1 MVIDK
6 SKNLLTAR
14 ISNCVPRAQF
24 ADFFGRLV
32 DSPTVRRIYEARQHG
47 PLTSIKEIIVPQPEL
62 NALVSELEGSL
73 GAFKSADSD
82 SVGNGLYLLMGTS
95 GSPRLPSVED
105 YAKIL
110 VLAAARIGTA
120 RVVGLFSAWQQGAL
134 VPSRSCALLKGIE
147 TERALEPVKGM
158 RLETLPPN
166 PGFRSTSMRIDEYGT
181 PRDDDLDNHV
191 MLTLKYETICGLYD
205 PTSYRESFPH
215 HLPRRPVNPELKAL
229 TFQRFCSAMSLEVN
243 GYVDWFEQWND
254 YADVEAFSLQPNFS
268 RFTRDIHSRS
278 AKPVSEDLVVGCLRT
293 DANLGRFQ
301 NELALPVA
309 RWLRSTRSPSAHEQL
324 VELRIA
330 LESLFLPNDHEGEK
344 SFRLA
349 VRGARFLTENHQERK
364 TYFKA
369 LRSVYA
375 RASAVIH
382 GGPLKEKKGQE
393 IAGEIAQ
400 VQDICRDAILRIA
413 RAEKMPDWSEV
424 VLGG

>member
-147 TERALEPVKGM
+147 TERALGVCAVEN
-158 RLETLPPN
+158 LPYY
-166 PGFRSTSMRIDEYGT
+166 IW
-181 PRDDDLDNHV
+181 
-191 MLTLKYETICGLYD
+191 I
-205 PTSYRESFPH
+205 
-215 HLPRRPVNPELKAL
+215 
-229 TFQRFCSAMSLEVN
+229 
-243 GYVDWFEQWND
+243 
-254 YADVEAFSLQPNFS
+254 
-268 RFTRDIHSRS
+268 
-278 AKPVSEDLVVGCLRT
+278 
-293 DANLGRFQ
+293 
-301 NELALPVA
+301 
-309 RWLRSTRSPSAHEQL
+309 
-324 VELRIA
+324 
-330 LESLFLPNDHEGEK
+330 
-344 SFRLA
+344 
-349 VRGARFLTENHQERK
+349 
-364 TYFKA
+364 
-369 LRSVYA
+369 
-375 RASAVIH
+375 
-382 GGPLKEKKGQE
+382 
-393 IAGEIAQ
+393 
-400 VQDICRDAILRIA
+400 
-413 RAEKMPDWSEV
+413 
-424 VLGG
+424 